1 MRVCRMVYYRFVT
14 CCMLVGHGYRFMG
27 RYMHHVHLSLHTPAV
42 QAGATGLETPESDP
56 LTRLLL

>member
-1 MRVCRMVYYRFVT
+1 
-14 CCMLVGHGYRFMG
+14 MLVGHGYRFMG